1 MAKKWYGRD
10 FGLQARMGF
19 TMVLLT
25 LIYIVFSYILFRYT
39 HLVIFFLIPLVGL
52 FLQYFYSDKLVLSS
66 VGARIVTREQA
77 PQLFDIVERLAQQA
91 DLPLPKIAIID
102 TPMPNAFATGRN
114 PKHAVIAVTRG
125 LLNQLPPAEL
135 EAVLAHEMTH
145 IRSHDMIVMTMAGS
159 VAAVAAWISQMG
171 FWLGLGQGNNRNNGN
186 NGLPF
191 AVVLLIT
198 FAVAIISHLLVLT
211 LSRYREYAADRGSAL
226 LTGQPELLESALIRI
241 SGNMQHIPTRDLR
254 EAQPL
259 SALFIASPRKEALL
273 ELFSDHPSL
282 EHRIARLQR
291 LQAQMARS

>member
-1 MAKKWYGRD
+1 MAKRWYGRD

-19 TMVLLT
+19 TMLLLT

-39 HLVIFFLIPLVGL
+39 HLAIFFLIPLVGL

-66 VGARIVTREQA
+66 VGARIVSRAQQ

-91 DLPLPKIAIID
+91 DLPMPKIAIVD

-145 IRSHDMIVMTMAGS
+145 IRSHDMIVMTMADS

-191 AVVLLIT
+191 LVVLLIT

-259 SALFIASPRKEALL
+259 SALFIASPRKETLL

-291 LQAQMARS
+291 LQTQ

>member
-1 MAKKWYGRD
+1 MAKRWYGRD

-19 TMVLLT
+19 TMLLLT

-39 HLVIFFLIPLVGL
+39 HLAIFFLIPLVGL

-66 VGARIVTREQA
+66 VGARIVSRAQQ

-91 DLPLPKIAIID
+91 DLPMPKIAIVD

-191 AVVLLIT
+191 MVVLLIT

-259 SALFIASPRKEALL
+259 SALFIASPRKETLL

-291 LQAQMARS
+291 LQTQMARS